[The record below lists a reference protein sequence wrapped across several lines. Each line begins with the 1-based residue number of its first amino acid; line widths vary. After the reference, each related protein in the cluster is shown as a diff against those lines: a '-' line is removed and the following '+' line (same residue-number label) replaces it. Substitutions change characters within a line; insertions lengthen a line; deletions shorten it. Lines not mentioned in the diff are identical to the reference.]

1 VGRLH
6 GRRILITRAR
16 HQADDLAR
24 RLREEGAIVSH
35 VPVIAIQK
43 PPSYDAL
50 DARLRDLASYRWVV
64 FTSQNAVWATCA
76 RLEALGSSAAALR
89 SVHVAS
95 IGPAT
100 SHLLRAVG
108 VEPLVEPQEARAE
121 GLVEAFRAFD
131 LRGVRILLPRS
142 PGARDVLPRE
152 LRAMGAEVDE
162 VVAYQTEVA
171 YDQQERLEAILREG
185 IDALTLMSPSAA
197 RALVELLGGPHLPEG
212 VRVVCIGPITA
223 EAARALGLRVDA
235 RADVYTAEG
244 LVRALVDLFEGRE

>member
-1 VGRLH
+1 MY
-6 GRRILITRAR
+6 
-16 HQADDLAR
+16 
-24 RLREEGAIVSH
+24 H
-35 VPVIAIQK
+35 VPVITIKK

-50 DARLRDLASYRWVV
+50 DTRLRDLASYRWVV
-64 FTSQNAVWATCA
+64 FTSQNAVWATCR
-76 RLEALGSSAAALR
+76 RLEALGSSVEALR
-89 SVHVAS
+89 LVHVAS

-121 GLVEAFRAFD
+121 GLVDAFRAFD
-131 LRGVRILLPRS
+131 LRGVRMLLPRS

-162 VVAYQTEVA
+162 VVAYRTEVA
-171 YDQQERLEAILREG
+171 YDQRDRLGAALQEG

-197 RALVELLGGPHLPEG
+197 RALTELLGGPHLPED

-223 EAARALGLRVDA
+223 QAARALGLRVDA
-235 RADVYTAEG
+235 QADVYTAEG
-244 LVRALVDLFEGRE
+244 LVRAVVNLFEGREEGGIPRTPGSPAAED